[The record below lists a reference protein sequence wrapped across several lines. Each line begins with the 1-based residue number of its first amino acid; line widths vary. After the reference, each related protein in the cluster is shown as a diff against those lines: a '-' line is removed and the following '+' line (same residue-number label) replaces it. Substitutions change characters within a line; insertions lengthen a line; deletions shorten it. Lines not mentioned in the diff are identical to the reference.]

1 MSNEICQMTAIEL
14 LAAYKSG
21 ELSPVDVTQAI
32 LGRIHNLQDTYNAF
46 CLIDDDGAMASAHQ
60 SEKRWLSGT
69 PQGSLD
75 GVPATVKDLVL
86 TKDWPTMRGSKTTD
100 RDQSCNEDAP
110 AVARLREHGAIL
122 LGKTTTPEYGWKGV
136 TDSPLTGVTKN
147 PWNTDRTPGGS
158 SGGAA
163 VAALCGMG
171 PLHIGTDGGGSVR
184 IPAAFCGIFGI
195 KANFGRI
202 PIYPA
207 SPFGTLSHLGPMTR
221 TAADAALMLSVM
233 AEPDPRDAY
242 GLPHDACDYG
252 AILEGGIDGL
262 RAAYSPDLGYS
273 TVDPEIAA
281 KVAAAVKS
289 LEALGVHV
297 DQVDPGFDNPQEIFR
312 DHWYAGAAFVLRGMT
327 EEQRDMVD
335 PGLRLVAKKGDAIS
349 MDDYFKAGLA
359 RSRLVMSMREF
370 HETYDLLLTPTMPL
384 PAFSLGSD
392 TPIGQ
397 DGSKWDDWSPF
408 TFPFNLTGQP
418 AATVPC
424 GFTSD
429 GLPVGLQIVGRNYD
443 EATVLRAAYSYENT
457 HPEHSQTPEITLND
471 G

>member
-1 MSNEICQMTAIEL
+1 MTDNKTKVPREPVLQPCFGSDEICQLTAIEL

-21 ELSPVDVTQAI
+21 ELSPVDVTKAI
-32 LGRIHNLQDTYNAF
+32 LGRIHNLQDAYNAF
-46 CLIDDDGAMASAHQ
+46 CLIDDDSAMASAHK
-60 SEKRWLSGT
+60 SEKRWLAGA
-69 PQGSLD
+69 PQGRLD
-75 GVPATVKDLVL
+75 GIPATVKDLVL
-86 TKDWPTMRGSKTTD
+86 AKQWPTMRGSKTTD
-100 RDQSCNEDAP
+100 RDQPWNEDAP
-110 AVARLREHGAIL
+110 AVARLREHGAVL

-147 PWNTDRTPGGS
+147 PWNTERTPGGS

-221 TAADAALMLSVM
+221 TVADAALMLNVM

-242 GLPHDACDYG
+242 GLPDDSRDYG
-252 AILEGGIDGL
+252 ADLEGGIDGL

-273 TVDPEIAA
+273 TVDPQVAA
-281 KVAAAVKS
+281 KVAAAGRS
-289 LEALGVHV
+289 LEMLRVHV
-297 DQVDPGFDNPQEIFR
+297 EEVDPGFKNPQEIFR

-327 EEQRDMVD
+327 EEQRELVD
-335 PGLRLVAKKGDAIS
+335 PGLRLVAAKGDAIS

-359 RSRLVMSMREF
+359 RSRLAMSMREF
-370 HETYDLLLTPTMPL
+370 CDEGLLHL
-384 PAFSLGSD
+384 
-392 TPIGQ
+392 
-397 DGSKWDDWSPF
+397 
-408 TFPFNLTGQP
+408 
-418 AATVPC
+418 
-424 GFTSD
+424 
-429 GLPVGLQIVGRNYD
+429 
-443 EATVLRAAYSYENT
+443 
-457 HPEHSQTPEITLND
+457 
-471 G
+471 